1 MNIQIAL
8 LLFKILVALICLAIY
23 YQITHSEGY

>member
-1 MNIQIAL
+1 MTLALAL
-8 LLFKILVALICLAIY
+8 LLFKILVALIFLAIY

>member
-1 MNIQIAL
+1 MNPEIAL
-8 LLFKILVALICLAIY
+8 MLFRILVCLICLAIY